1 MKKVFAA
8 ILCLISTVALAKSP
22 VAESK
27 IKINDSD
34 AKGVPTFVTGAL
46 GQLPAG
52 LPDAAAKGF
61 LKSQKALLHMAG
73 SEDFD
78 AVSTNRDS
86 LGQTHVK
93 FQETLRGLP
102 VVGAEYIVHSDANG
116 NVFAMNGRFVPDE
129 NLPRNPSVDAVAAT
143 QRAAAQLG
151 ALDARFLGETTLT
164 YVVNEKSNAFLAW
177 TVRVAYTDDAGRPQI
192 SRIFAEATIA
202 GDLVRWAPEN
212 KFAKSRKV
220 YSANNGTSLPGSLL
234 WSEGGTQT
242 SDTTAQ
248 AAYNYAG
255 NVYDYYKNVHARDS
269 YDNAGATIISS
280 VHYSTSYNN
289 AFWNGSQMVYGDG
302 DGSQFTPLSKALDV
316 DAHELTHAVTERT
329 ANLTYS
335 NEPGALN
342 EATSDI
348 LGNSC
353 EAYSKNGGT
362 PNSNTWMVGEDIY
375 TPGTSGDALRYM
387 NNPTADGY
395 SKDYY
400 PERITGT
407 SDNGGVHGNSGIA
420 NLAYYLMVMGGT
432 HPRSKT
438 SVVVPALSSTS
449 STSLDMAQRIWYR
462 ALTVYMTSSTNF
474 QGARNATAQAA
485 ADLYGG
491 TAGAAYN
498 SVQKAWD
505 CVAVPGGTGGGGGGV
520 TTLSNGQ
527 TVTGISV
534 GTGAWVY
541 YKITVPSGQT
551 LGRHRL
557 HELQRHAVRH
567 RSLAD
572 PAERHVLPD
581 DRHRYPERQ
590 AHRPVRRRLRP
601 LSLQVERLGVGAGL
615 LLDRFHGDREHQLQR
630 HCRLLRVQGPLVQR
644 QRQLHA
650 LHLAPVTATRR
661 ILTPAALIARRA
673 FSRMKKIVL
682 VLAVLSIAA
691 DDPVAVVKYRQA
703 TMKSMGAH
711 VSAMSLVVKG
721 QVSDRAQLAAHAA
734 AIHGVSV
741 GLVDLFP
748 KLERVKTAAKPE
760 IWSEPKEFRADA
772 DALEHESAK
781 LAELAAKKEWKAFD
795 AQFARVVEA
804 CDRCHDGFRVRD

>member
-93 FQETLRGLP
+93 FQQTLRGLP
-102 VVGAEYIVHSDANG
+102 VVGAEYLVHSDANG

-151 ALDARFLGETTLT
+151 ALDARFLGATTLT

-220 YSANNGTSLPGSLL
+220 YSANNGTTLPGSLL

-551 LGRHRL
+551 QLKITMSGGTGDADLYVKLGAQPTLTSYDYRPYL
-557 HELQRHAVRH
+557 TGNAETVTVTNPAAGDWYIGLEGYAAASGV
-567 RSLAD
+567 SLNAT
-572 PAERHVLPD
+572 
-581 DRHRYPERQ
+581 YSTSGGTGCTNYSGT
-590 AHRPVRRRLRP
+590 
-601 LSLQVERLGVGAGL
+601 LSGTGASQIQPNGTYYQTTVTGIQSGKLTGPSGVDFDLYLYKWNGSAWAQVSSSTGS
-615 LLDRFHGDREHQLQR
+615 
-630 HCRLLRVQGPLVQR
+630 
-644 QRQLHA
+644 
-650 LHLAPVTATRR
+650 TATEN
-661 ILTPAALIARRA
+661 ISYSGTAGYYEY
-673 FSRMKKIVL
+673 K
-682 VLAVLSIAA
+682 VLSYSGSGSYTLCISH
-691 DDPVAVVKYRQA
+691 P
-703 TMKSMGAH
+703 
-711 VSAMSLVVKG
+711 
-721 QVSDRAQLAAHAA
+721 
-734 AIHGVSV
+734 
-741 GLVDLFP
+741 
-748 KLERVKTAAKPE
+748 
-760 IWSEPKEFRADA
+760 
-772 DALEHESAK
+772 
-781 LAELAAKKEWKAFD
+781 
-795 AQFARVVEA
+795 
-804 CDRCHDGFRVRD
+804 

>member
-1 MKKVFAA
+1 MKKVWTA

-34 AKGVPTFVTGAL
+34 EKGVPTFVTGEL

-61 LKSQKALLHMAG
+61 LKAQKALLHMNG

-78 AVSTNRDS
+78 LVSTNRDS

-102 VVGAEYIVHSDANG
+102 VFGAEYVVHSDANG
-116 NVFAMNGRFVPDE
+116 NVFAMNGRFVPDD

-143 QRAAAQLG
+143 QRAAGQLG
-151 ALDARFLGETTLT
+151 ALDARFLGATTLS
-164 YVVNEKSNAFLAW
+164 YVVNEKSSAFLAW
-177 TVRVAYTDDAGRPQI
+177 TVRVAYTDDGGRPQI
-192 SRIFAEATIA
+192 SRIFAEATRV

-220 YSANNGTSLPGSLL
+220 YTANNGTSLPGTLL

-255 NVYDYYKNVHARDS
+255 NVYDYYKNVHLRDS
-269 YDNAGATIISS
+269 YDGAGATIISS
-280 VHYSTSYNN
+280 VHYSSSYNN

-302 DGSQFTPLSKALDV
+302 DGTQFIPLSKALDV

-362 PNSNTWMVGEDIY
+362 PNSNTWLVGEDIY

-387 NNPTADGY
+387 NNPTQDGY

-407 SDNGGVHGNSGIA
+407 ADNGGVHGNSGIA

-438 SVVVPALSSTS
+438 TVVVPALSTTS

-491 TAGAAYN
+491 TTGAAYN

-534 GTGAWVY
+534 ATGAWVN

-551 LGRHRL
+551 QLKITMSGGTGDADLYVKRAAQPTLTSYDYRPYLTGNNETVTVANPVAGDWYIGIEGYAAASGVSLNATYSGSGGGGGCTNYSGTLSGTGASQIQPNGTYYQTTVTGAQTGNLTGPSGVDFDLYLYKWNGSAWAQVASSLG
-557 HELQRHAVRH
+557 
-567 RSLAD
+567 S
-572 PAERHVLPD
+572 
-581 DRHRYPERQ
+581 
-590 AHRPVRRRLRP
+590 
-601 LSLQVERLGVGAGL
+601 
-615 LLDRFHGDREHQLQR
+615 
-630 HCRLLRVQGPLVQR
+630 
-644 QRQLHA
+644 
-650 LHLAPVTATRR
+650 TATEA
-661 ILTPAALIARRA
+661 INYSGTAGYYE
-673 FSRMKKIVL
+673 FK
-682 VLAVLSIAA
+682 VLSYSGSGSYTLCIGH
-691 DDPVAVVKYRQA
+691 P
-703 TMKSMGAH
+703 
-711 VSAMSLVVKG
+711 
-721 QVSDRAQLAAHAA
+721 
-734 AIHGVSV
+734 
-741 GLVDLFP
+741 
-748 KLERVKTAAKPE
+748 
-760 IWSEPKEFRADA
+760 
-772 DALEHESAK
+772 
-781 LAELAAKKEWKAFD
+781 
-795 AQFARVVEA
+795 
-804 CDRCHDGFRVRD
+804 